1 MGQFRGTYSSGKNLN
16 SNMGSKNGKP
26 VLREEDVAALSKSS
40 GLDETQVK
48 QAFDAF
54 ITEHPDGKM
63 RPKDFREMMQKALPK
78 KDASKMEKHVFR
90 IYDTNNDGYIDFTEF
105 MLIFFIMSDG
115 TPEEVLTKIFRVFD
129 VNSDGT
135 ITQKEM
141 TKLIKDMYGLLKSED
156 PNLAA
161 KDLVSKSAFAE
172 MDKDQDGKVTT
183 AEFIA
188 ACMGQEDLSKMLA
201 LKVIDIFVEDDA

>member
-1 MGQFRGTYSSGKNLN
+1 
-16 SNMGSKNGKP
+16 MGSKNGKP
-26 VLREEDVAALSKSS
+26 VLREEDITALCKSS
-40 GLDETQVK
+40 GLDEAQVK
-48 QAFDAF
+48 ESFEAFVA
-54 ITEHPDGKM
+54 EHPNGKM
-63 RPKDFREMMQKALPK
+63 KPKDFREMMSKALPK

-90 IYDTNNDGYIDFTEF
+90 IYDSNNDGYIDFTEF

-115 TPEEVLTKIFRVFD
+115 APEEVLTKIFRVFD

-161 KDLVSKSAFAE
+161 KDLIAKSAFAE
-172 MDKDQDGKVTT
+172 MDQDQDGKVTT
-183 AEFIA
+183 TEFIA
-188 ACMGQEDLSKMLA
+188 ACMGQEELSKMLA

>member
-1 MGQFRGTYSSGKNLN
+1 M
-16 SNMGSKNGKP
+16 
-26 VLREEDVAALSKSS
+26 REEDIAALSKSS

-48 QAFDAF
+48 EAFNAF
-54 ITEHPDGKM
+54 VAEHPNGKM
-63 RPKDFREMMQKALPK
+63 KPKDFREMMSKALPK

-90 IYDTNNDGYIDFTEF
+90 IYDANNDGYIDFSEF
-105 MLIFFIMSDG
+105 MLIFFIMSEG
-115 TPEEVLTKIFRVFD
+115 APEEVLTKIFRVFD

-161 KDLVSKSAFAE
+161 RDFVAKSAFAE
-172 MDKDQDGKVTT
+172 MDKDQDGKVTN
-183 AEFIA
+183 AEFVA
-188 ACMGQEDLSKMLA
+188 ACLGQEEFSKMLA
-201 LKVIDIFVEDDA
+201 LKVIDIFVEDDS